1 MIPQFI
7 EKRVF
12 FPFVPY
18 KLSQLEESD
27 HQRYQWK
34 PLQIQAHSKIQ
45 KGWWLHL
52 NKPSVEKKSKLK
64 ENTLNIPNPLH
75 SLA

>member
-1 MIPQFI
+1 MLSVLSIAAGLPSPSSKFRAKNNAMIPQFI

-45 KGWWLHL
+45 KG
-52 NKPSVEKKSKLK
+52 
-64 ENTLNIPNPLH
+64 
-75 SLA
+75 